1 MNTLKQLKDIARK
14 SGSILKATGDYD
26 SATSKRLY
34 ALYIGNVKVS
44 PSLTV
49 LELNNSNYI
58 WLTVDV

>member
-14 SGSILKATGDYD
+14 TGSILKATGDYD

-34 ALYIGNVKVS
+34 ALYIDNVRVS

-49 LELNNSNYI
+49 LELNNSNY
-58 WLTVDV
+58 L